1 MLTEFDLRMIGEE
14 FREFVA
20 DMRISSPEALGEV
33 ERLAREARADSIG
46 GGGAMTDI
54 DRLTH
59 EARKNTVLNKNMVA
73 HLMVDLSD
81 LDLDAAPVFQKSAT
95 VQARPS
101 IFGERLVTTLADGTV
116 ETDRE
121 LGIGQMVITQPEW
134 VPVRHSCRTVPLTLD
149 LERNGVRVHW
159 TDTGGPEPLGRTN
172 RH

>member
-1 MLTEFDLRMIGEE
+1 
-14 FREFVA
+14 
-20 DMRISSPEALGEV
+20 
-33 ERLAREARADSIG
+33 
-46 GGGAMTDI
+46 MTDI

-116 ETDRE
+116 ETARE
-121 LGIGQMVITQPEW
+121 LGIGQMVITQQSGSQYAIPAELFHSRWTWNGTEYESTGQIRAVRNPWGERIVIDAPWGERQFGGADCW
-134 VPVRHSCRTVPLTLD
+134 VAVRLD
-149 LERNGVRVHW
+149 DGKVSDNRYLIGAGEFA
-159 TDTGGPEPLGRTN
+159 DTYKEA
-172 RH
+172 